1 VKVYFISG
9 LGADGRVFHHIQLP
23 QGFAPVFLDWN
34 KPMENESLHDY
45 AVRLAEKI
53 DTSEKFALV
62 GLSMGG
68 MMAVEIAKLYQPVVT
83 ILLSSVPCSAHLPF
97 YFRAA
102 SKVRLH
108 KMVPISLLKSASFI
122 KRLFTAEK
130 DEDKKLVRQLIRETD
145 PAFIRWALNAILH
158 WHCEDFTGHYIHI
171 HGSGDLILPARYTK
185 PTHLIPKAG
194 HMMVLTQATE
204 INKILEKALHLPP

>member
-1 VKVYFISG
+1 MKVYFIAG

-23 QGFAPVFLDWN
+23 QGFEPVYVDWI

-45 AVRLAEKI
+45 SLRLAEKI

-68 MMAVEIAKLYQPVVT
+68 MMAIEIAMRYQPVVT
-83 ILLSSVPCSAHLPF
+83 VLLSSVSCSAHLPF

-108 KMVPISLLKSASFI
+108 KVVPISLLKSASFI
-122 KRLFTAEK
+122 KRLFTAEE

-145 PAFIRWALNAILH
+145 PAFIRWGLNAILH
-158 WHCEDFTGHYIHI
+158 WHCDDFTGQYIHI
-171 HGSGDLILPARYTK
+171 HGSGDLILPVRYTK
-185 PTHLIPKAG
+185 PTHVIPKAG
-194 HMMVLTQATE
+194 HMMVLTKAME
-204 INKILEKALHLPP
+204 INEILAKSLKII